1 MPRLDRSLGRP
12 ALGLTSPEARSQV
25 TQRCL
30 YESSRKAGAQ
40 AGPSKGSGKPSGVRK
55 AEGRE
60 AEWEARALQSLRSS
74 GEGPGRG
81 RLLRPE
87 ARAWGHGG
95 SPDMQGAG
103 GWMCGPS
110 TKQDPRK
117 TPLSVRGLLGTQG
130 ARLSPCRLQV
140 GGGLGP
146 GPRLGSRLKITT
158 SVWSGTLWGR
168 MSIGTDRRLQWD
180 RQHETRTARHVGS
193 KTNRENG
200 RERRERSSGA
210 RTRPDTSEGTPLA
223 PDGWTDGADV
233 PGGPG

>member
-1 MPRLDRSLGRP
+1 
-12 ALGLTSPEARSQV
+12 
-25 TQRCL
+25 
-30 YESSRKAGAQ
+30 
-40 AGPSKGSGKPSGVRK
+40 
-55 AEGRE
+55 
-60 AEWEARALQSLRSS
+60 
-74 GEGPGRG
+74 
-81 RLLRPE
+81 
-87 ARAWGHGG
+87 
-95 SPDMQGAG
+95 
-103 GWMCGPS
+103 MCGPS

-193 KTNRENG
+193 KTNQENG
-200 RERRERSSGA
+200 RERRERSSEA
-210 RTRPDTSEGTPLA
+210 RTRPDTSEGTSLA
-223 PDGWTDGADV
+223 PDGRTDGADL

>member
-1 MPRLDRSLGRP
+1 MGGTCPAVAQVLGQ
-12 ALGLTSPEARSQV
+12 G
-25 TQRCL
+25 
-30 YESSRKAGAQ
+30 AGA
-40 AGPSKGSGKPSGVRK
+40 GPPPAPGSQGVGPR
-55 AEGRE
+55 
-60 AEWEARALQSLRSS
+60 
-74 GEGPGRG
+74 GEPR
-81 RLLRPE
+81 
-87 ARAWGHGG
+87 H
-95 SPDMQGAG
+95 AG

-140 GGGLGP
+140 GRGLGP

-180 RQHETRTARHVGS
+180 RQRETRTARHVGS
-193 KTNRENG
+193 KMNQENG
-200 RERRERSSGA
+200 RERRERSSEV

-223 PDGWTDGADV
+223 PDGRTARTCPAARGRGAAGGERAWGRGAPRPPVGRRRVDGGDSRFSVSGLLSSGAD
-233 PGGPG
+233 GGQGSRCHRKNVAKANTT